1 MKPNGAK
8 NWIFN
13 YFKPN
18 AKNRSNL
25 GLGVYPEISLKQA
38 REIRN
43 EYNQLLAKGIDPKI
57 YRQQLEEQKN
67 FEKSNTFKN
76 HF

>member
-1 MKPNGAK
+1 M
-8 NWIFN
+8 
-13 YFKPN
+13 
-18 AKNRSNL
+18 
-25 GLGVYPEISLKQA
+25 YPEISLKQA